1 MIFKPPVCGQ
11 RSCSKET
18 WLNTQ
23 IEHKHQLLR
32 KIFRKNGVSPVKLD
46 KNRECYSFIYLLCQ
60 QTFTKPLTVCHDS
73 HLMGVASGLKK
84 VKEIIDPGF
93 APGFL
98 ALNPVFV
105 HQLTAICMRYNERFL
120 CYILNVSRTGARCIC
135 LRDPSASSRA
145 RSWYAVRDCVMNG
158 LMNDWMKR
166 QALSFILFQKLFF
179 FFFTQLRGF
188 SPWKVYFLQNKP
200 EVDQKA
206 FYFFDSYSSHK
217 VKKSCFVT

>member
-1 MIFKPPVCGQ
+1 MDRGVAATS
-11 RSCSKET
+11 RT

-23 IEHKHQLLR
+23 IEHKHQSLR
-32 KIFRKNGVSPVKLD
+32 KISRKNGVSPVKLD
-46 KNRECYSFIYLLCQ
+46 ENRECYSFLYLLCQ
-60 QTFTKPLTVCHDS
+60 QTFTSPLLCATIPI
-73 HLMGVASGLKK
+73 LWERPLGLKK

-93 APGFL
+93 AAGFL

-105 HQLTAICMRYNERFL
+105 HKLTAVCMQYNESFT
-120 CYILNVSRTGARCIC
+120 CYILNVSRTGACCIC
-135 LRDPSASSRA
+135 LRVPSASSRA

-179 FFFTQLRGF
+179 FLPSWEVSLHGRYIFSKINLKWIKRLFFF
-188 SPWKVYFLQNKP
+188 F
-200 EVDQKA
+200 
-206 FYFFDSYSSHK
+206 FYSYSSHK